1 MRKGRSVRRVIFGSY
16 TVIIVLSFF
25 LLAAVLSVLQLSDIR
40 SRTLNRLEQESR
52 AAALGVTR
60 EIDQMRTMAMNIS
73 YSTRMQDRLVLP
85 KAAGESEKLSAILSL
100 IVLPNRPI
108 DQINIYT
115 LDGMRISSGLLN
127 QVTPALPKGQAWY
140 NELQDPERT
149 QTLLFTGP
157 DAELAKFSTD
167 PYGREFLTL
176 AMNNYD
182 NFGTFCGYI
191 EIRQRVSRFADVFSA
206 FGTEYGEQLLFYDRE
221 GQLIWP
227 REAAGSSLFEEAGR
241 KGFPEEWAGY
251 SGGMMRCE
259 SLPGGFSLMTC
270 VRAENLLHPARRQIL
285 VIVGT
290 TLAILV
296 LAIAFSNLASR
307 RITTPIA
314 EICDQ
319 ITGIDI
325 ERPAP
330 LPEVKTDVLELQ
342 MLHRAFDRMQG
353 TLSGHVAKLLELQN
367 QEMQS
372 RILALQAQ
380 MNPHFLYNS
389 LQALQA
395 MSEEGMNA
403 EISEMCQAM
412 AGILRYI
419 SSDSAQKVP
428 LEDEI
433 VHTREYLRCMEIRY
447 QGDLTWE
454 ISVPEEMKGVLV
466 PKLCVQLL
474 VENAIKFTTTLRPPY
489 HVEIR
494 GVLRGDAYELSIR
507 DNGPGFR
514 EETLTA
520 LEEQMREI
528 QRTGTLPSLKIN
540 GMGILHVYI
549 RFRLLYDNFLFR
561 LENNPEGGAC
571 VTIGAGT
578 NEQSV

>member
-52 AAALGVTR
+52 AAALGVSR

-127 QVTPALPKGQAWY
+127 QVTPALPEGQAWY

-206 FGTEYGEQLLFYDRE
+206 FGTEYGEQLAFFDRN

-227 REAAGSSLFEEAGR
+227 REETGSTLFEEAG
-241 KGFPEEWAGY
+241 KKDFPEEWAGY

-314 EICDQ
+314 E
-319 ITGIDI
+319 
-325 ERPAP
+325 
-330 LPEVKTDVLELQ
+330 L
-342 MLHRAFDRMQG
+342 
-353 TLSGHVAKLLELQN
+353 
-367 QEMQS
+367 
-372 RILALQAQ
+372 
-380 MNPHFLYNS
+380 
-389 LQALQA
+389 
-395 MSEEGMNA
+395 
-403 EISEMCQAM
+403 
-412 AGILRYI
+412 
-419 SSDSAQKVP
+419 
-428 LEDEI
+428 
-433 VHTREYLRCMEIRY
+433 
-447 QGDLTWE
+447 
-454 ISVPEEMKGVLV
+454 
-466 PKLCVQLL
+466 
-474 VENAIKFTTTLRPPY
+474 
-489 HVEIR
+489 
-494 GVLRGDAYELSIR
+494 
-507 DNGPGFR
+507 
-514 EETLTA
+514 
-520 LEEQMREI
+520 
-528 QRTGTLPSLKIN
+528 
-540 GMGILHVYI
+540 
-549 RFRLLYDNFLFR
+549 
-561 LENNPEGGAC
+561 
-571 VTIGAGT
+571 
-578 NEQSV
+578 

>member
-1 MRKGRSVRRVIFGSY
+1 MKKEKTVRRVLFGSY
-16 TVIIVLSFF
+16 SVIIVLSFF
-25 LLAAVLSVLQLSDIR
+25 VLAAVLSVLQMSEIR
-40 SRTLNRLEQESR
+40 SRTLTRLEQESR
-52 AAALGVTR
+52 AAALSVER

-73 YSTRMQDRLVLP
+73 YSTRMQDRLLMP
-85 KAAGESEKLSAILSL
+85 NASGEAEKLSKILSM
-100 IVLPNRPI
+100 IILPNRPI

-115 LDGMRISSGLLN
+115 LDGMEISSGLIN
-127 QVTPALPKGQAWY
+127 QVSPAQPEDQAWY
-140 NELQDPERT
+140 
-149 QTLLFTGP
+149 G
-157 DAELAKFSTD
+157 ELAKPDQKQVLRFTGRDEGLAKYATD
-167 PYGREFLTL
+167 PYGQEFMTL
-176 AMNNYD
+176 AMINYD

-191 EIRQRVSRFADVFSA
+191 EIKQRISRFAEVLSA
-206 FGTEYGEQLLFYDRE
+206 FGAGSGEQLFFYDRE
-221 GQLIWP
+221 GQLIYP
-227 REAAGSSLFEEAGR
+227 REAEGDSLYAEVSGKDFPGEWTAAG
-241 KGFPEEWAGY
+241 
-251 SGGMMRCE
+251 GGMLRCE
-259 SLPGGFSLMTC
+259 PVSGQFTLI
-270 VRAENLLHPARRQIL
+270 VRVPAENLLRPAQHQIL
-285 VIVGT
+285 IIIGV
-290 TLAILV
+290 TLAVLI
-296 LAIAFSNLASR
+296 LAIVFSNLASR

-314 EICDQ
+314 EICNQ
-319 ITGIDI
+319 ITGIEI
-325 ERPAP
+325 EHPAA
-330 LPEVKTDVLELQ
+330 LPALKTDVTELQ
-342 MLHRAFDRMQG
+342 TLHHAFDRMQG
-353 TLSGHVAKLLELQN
+353 TLSEHVTKLLELQN

-428 LEDEI
+428 LEAEMK
-433 VHTREYLRCMEIRY
+433 HTREYLRCMEIRY

-454 ISVPEEMKGVLV
+454 TQVPAEMEHVLV

-489 HVEIR
+489 HIEIR
-494 GVLRGDAYELSIR
+494 GILREDAYELSIR
-507 DNGPGFR
+507 DNGPGF
-514 EETLTA
+514 EAETLAA

-549 RFRLLYDNFLFR
+549 RFRLLYDEFCFR

-571 VTIGAGT
+571 VTIGAKT